1 MTANHHP
8 SDQTLLRYAAGTL
21 PAGPALVVATHIGG
35 CPACRRKVANFEAI
49 GGAFLAQIEP
59 EELSDGALDR
69 VLEKLGPIESKATAG
84 AVRSSRA
91 SIDGIELPKA
101 LSDCGIG
108 PWRSV
113 GPGVKLSRITVP
125 YAPEANVILLKVKAN
140 KHMPAH
146 GHSDLEVTQV
156 LTGSFSDGGNRYLPG
171 DFVEGDDETDHSPII
186 GSEGECISLAAI
198 EGRIQFK
205 GFLGRLLQPLV
216 GI

>member
-8 SDQTLLRYAAGTL
+8 SDQTLLRYVAGNL
-21 PAGPALVVATHIGG
+21 SAGPGLVVAAHIGG
-35 CPACRRKVANFEAI
+35 CPACRRTVAKFEAV
-49 GGAFLAQIEP
+49 GGAFLARLEP
-59 EELSDGALDR
+59 EALSLGALDR
-69 VLEKLGPIESKATAG
+69 ALARLETDDHKISIDATRPG
-84 AVRSSRA
+84 GA
-91 SIDGIELPKA
+91 SIGGIALPSV

-156 LTGSFSDGGNRYLPG
+156 LRGSFSDGGNRYLPG

-198 EGRIQFK
+198 EGRIHFR
-205 GFLGRLLQPLV
+205 GFLGRLLQPFV